1 MSSKSSKHGK
11 GKIPP
16 GIFVLVLLL
25 LVVGMFAFFHL
36 PTQEIRK
43 SEMVLKNQLNSP
55 IQADLF
61 LELMNSGKN
70 ILSQGISGAEKAA
83 ENFKQATE
91 LSPGDLDAHL
101 NLANALLLLGRI
113 DEVLSQTSEA
123 LKLNSNAAA
132 AHYISGCAYVRK
144 GQFEEAVQS
153 LQIAK
158 QIDHTINAVSY
169 QLGRAHQGL
178 GQWQLAASEFEEVV
192 QFDPGHPSA
201 YYNLSQTYLRLDR
214 REDAE
219 QMLEKHQE
227 VVAKNPLSSDPS
239 VTEKCI
245 YTEAIAPFLLEQ
257 PEKVGIEVK
266 FVDATQSML
275 GANASAYSGPVGLLD
290 VGHDDQ
296 LDLLLREKDQGF
308 KLLMQQQGIF
318 TSQGFPV
325 PELPGATYHQCLIGD
340 LQHQGSMRS
349 GQQEDAILIS
359 DQGTQ
364 VFQISPN
371 GMMSDSSLFARLA
384 PLRAHQGRL
393 TDFDITGKL
402 DLIALNSTNRSLLFY
417 RNEGTFSFRPE
428 ATQTNLPPGL
438 SGVIDFLFE
447 DWDGDDLPDLFV
459 ALESQPARLYLKQ
472 RGAPMKLAAACA
484 DWPQADAFAVGDL
497 NNDLRMDVAFL
508 TADDIRIHTQGAE
521 APVVLPLNGL
531 HPSSLE
537 MMDYDNDGWLDLLAF
552 GGDAFRVW
560 RNRGLEGF
568 ADVSESLGL
577 NQLQMGDVQQ
587 IHKGDLDGDCDSDWI
602 LTLADQSIRILRN
615 EGGNANTLMKVRM
628 EGSRSNPS
636 GIGVKLEV
644 TTGGLRLMRTLH
656 QLPFEIGLGKRTKA
670 DSIDPHWSDTITQ
683 VDYEIESCSSLVVFE
698 LEMPTGSCPY
708 LYGWDGEQFRFIT
721 DLLGAAPLG
730 LPLAEGVYIPADTE
744 EIVWIGN
751 ESLFPPKDG
760 HHVLQI
766 TEELR
771 EVLYL
776 DEAKMMLVDHPV
788 GTEVHSTSKLVPRP
802 PFPEHKLRTFGHAL
816 PVASAER
823 SDGKDVTA
831 ALRHIDSKM
840 LSPVALQ
847 APQLR
852 GLAEPYSVEL
862 DFGHVDGE
870 QPWALVMTGWL
881 HFGGGMANMGA
892 SHHPEL
898 GFPFPTLEIRDANG
912 AWQPVDITVGAPA
925 GKTKTIIADLAG
937 KLPTGKLHLKL
948 SMAFEIHWDR
958 IQLMQAVG
966 EDNTQ
971 IHVVQPSHT
980 DLHWRGFSPYE
991 DLPWT
996 QPLTP
1001 DYEQV
1006 HFSPNWLITPSG
1018 WCTRYGEV
1026 DDLIAKRD
1034 DALLLMNGGDE
1045 LTLKFDSAQM
1055 PPRKSSMQREF
1066 FLMTSGWDK
1075 DADFHV
1081 AKGWTVGPLPWHGMN
1096 DQDYGNEPRP
1106 EQLNDEWIQSYNTR
1120 WIGEMT
1126 LRKNRRG
1133 KE

>member
-1 MSSKSSKHGK
+1 ML
-11 GKIPP
+11 I
-16 GIFVLVLLL
+16 LLL
-25 LVVGMFAFFHL
+25 LVFGMFSLFHL

-43 SEMVLKNQLNSP
+43 NALAVKNQMDSGT
-55 IQADLF
+55 QAELF
-61 LELMNSGKN
+61 VELMNSGKN
-70 ILSQGISGAEKAA
+70 ILNQGVSGAEKAV
-83 ENFKQATE
+83 EYFKQATE
-91 LSPGDLDAHL
+91 ISPGDLDAHL
-101 NLANALLLLGRI
+101 NLANALLLLGLTE
-113 DEVLSQTSEA
+113 EVLAETSEA
-123 LKLNSNAAA
+123 LKLNPNAAA
-132 AHYISGCAYVRK
+132 AYYISGCAYVRV
-144 GQFEEAVQS
+144 GEFEKAVQS

-178 GQWQLAASEFEEVV
+178 GQWQLAASEFEEVI
-192 QFDPGHPSA
+192 QFDPEHPSA

-214 REDAE
+214 MEEAN
-219 QMLEKHQE
+219 QLLEKHQE
-227 VVAKNPLSSDPS
+227 VSANSSLSSDPS

-257 PEKVGIEVK
+257 PELDGIKVK
-266 FVDATQSML
+266 FVDATKSLL
-275 GANASAYSGPVGLLD
+275 GENASAYLGPVGLLD

-296 LDLLLREKDQGF
+296 LDLLLREKEQGF
-308 KLLMQQQGIF
+308 KLLTQQEGVF
-318 TSQGFPV
+318 TSQGFPL

-384 PLRAHQGRL
+384 PLKTSQGRL

-402 DLIALNSTNRSLLFY
+402 DLLALNSTNRSLLFY
-417 RNEGTFSFRPE
+417 RNQGTFSFSPDT
-428 ATQTNLPPGL
+428 TQTNLPSDL
-438 SGVIDFLFE
+438 SGVIDFVFD

-459 ALESQPARLYLKQ
+459 ALESQPAQLYLKQ
-472 RGAPMKLAAACA
+472 RGAPMKLAEACA
-484 DWPQADAFAVGDL
+484 DWPQASTFAVGDL
-497 NNDLRMDVAFL
+497 NNDLRMDVAL
-508 TADDIRIHTQGAE
+508 LAADEIRIRTQGGE
-521 APVVLPLNGL
+521 APVVLPLNGIN
-531 HPSSLE
+531 PSSLE
-537 MMDYDNDGWLDLLAF
+537 LLDYDNDGWLDLVAF

-568 ADVSESLGL
+568 VDVSESLGL
-577 NQLQMGDVQQ
+577 NQLQIGNVQT
-587 IHKGDLDGDCDSDWI
+587 IHRGDLDGDCDSDWI
-602 LTLADQSIRILRN
+602 LTHADQSIRILRN

-670 DSIDPHWSDTITQ
+670 DSIDPHWTDTITQ
-683 VDYEIESCSSLVVFE
+683 VDYEIESCSSLVIFE

-708 LYGWDGEQFRFIT
+708 LYAWDGEQFRFIT

-730 LPLAEGVYIPADTE
+730 LPVAEGVYIPADTE

-751 ESLFPPKDG
+751 EALFPPKDG
-760 HHVLQI
+760 QHILQI

-776 DEAKMMLVDHPV
+776 DEAKMMIVDHPA
-788 GTEVHSTSKLVPRP
+788 GTEVHSTSKLVPGP
-802 PFPEHKLRTFGHAL
+802 PFPEHKLRTYGHARS
-816 PVASAER
+816 VKSAKR
-823 SDGKDVTA
+823 NDGADVTA
-831 ALRHIDSKM
+831 ALQHIDKDM
-840 LSPVALQ
+840 LSPVSLQ

-870 QPWALVMTGWL
+870 QSWSLVMTGWL

-892 SHHPEL
+892 SHHPDL
-898 GFPFPTLEIRDANG
+898 GFPFPTLEIKGTNG
-912 AWQPVDITVGAPA
+912 AWQPLNITVGAPA
-925 GKTKTIIADLAG
+925 GKTKTIVAELSG
-937 KLPTGKLHLKL
+937 KLPSGQLQLKL

-966 EDNTQ
+966 ESETQ
-971 IHVVQPSHT
+971 VYTMKPTRT
-980 DLHWRGFSPYE
+980 DLHWRGFSPFGE
-991 DLPWT
+991 SAWT

-1001 DYEQV
+1001 VYEQV
-1006 HFSPNWLITPSG
+1006 NFSPNWLITPSG

-1026 DDLIAKRD
+1026 DDLIAARD
-1034 DALLLMNGGDE
+1034 DALVLMNGGDE
-1045 LTLKFDSAQM
+1045 LTLNFASDQM
-1055 PPRKSSMQREF
+1055 PPKKSNVQRDF

-1096 DQDYGNEPRP
+1096 DQAYGNEPRP
-1106 EQLNDEWIQSYNTR
+1106 EGLNDDWVRSYNTR
-1120 WIGEMT
+1120 WVGEMT
-1126 LRKNRRG
+1126 LREKRSSQ
-1133 KE
+1133 